1 MENFEWNENPP
12 EEQEEILVEQT
23 PQELPTE
30 EPVEEPVTEV
40 VEPVEEMEATEE
52 EIPSEEQPQMVFEV
66 FQEEPLVVEE
76 SVLQLE
82 KPAKKQKKGAFRWI
96 VVALLVACLV
106 LQVASMVGSA
116 GAKQLESTYINDK
129 GELIVTYSDGSSE
142 NLGVVV
148 GKNGND
154 GVDGTTTIINGA
166 EANAVGITQGLRSS
180 VSIFCT
186 FTQESRW
193 GNFGGVGNATEYY
206 SAGSGVIYQ
215 LNQAAGDA
223 IIITNYHVV
232 FDADSRAENGIAEK
246 IQVYLYGS
254 EINGMEMEATYV
266 GGSMHYDLAVLQV
279 KGSDVLKNSD
289 AAPVSLGNSDLL
301 QVGSTAIAI
310 GNAEGSGISTTSGVV
325 SIPSEYIT
333 MTASDGVTSV
343 NYRVIR
349 VDTAVNS
356 GNSGGGLFDV
366 DGKLIGIV
374 NAKTIESGVE
384 NIGYALPVAVVEAV
398 VNNILDYCLNQDN
411 ENVMRPILGVTVQVV
426 ASRAV
431 YDSETG
437 LLIIQDTVQVQS
449 VEKGQL
455 GKVFEVGDILVS
467 ATLNGVTKPL
477 TRQHHLIDLLVTA
490 RVGDVVEFVVL
501 RGGQEVTLS
510 VTIDENC
517 LTKY

>member
-1 MENFEWNENPP
+1 MENLEWNENSAQDQA
-12 EEQEEILVEQT
+12 EVLAEQAIEEI
-23 PQELPTE
+23 PAE
-30 EPVEEPVTEV
+30 EPVAQPVM
-40 VEPVEEMEATEE
+40 EEMEEAVVSDE
-52 EIPSEEQPQMVFEV
+52 PQMTFEIY
-66 FQEEPLVVEE
+66 QEEKPVEAP
-76 SVLQLE
+76 SVEQAE
-82 KPAKKQKKGAFRWI
+82 KPVKKQKKGAGFWI
-96 VVALLVACLV
+96 LAALLAICLV
-106 LQVASMVGSA
+106 LQTVSLLGGKDANQLVGA
-116 GAKQLESTYINDK
+116 QINDK
-129 GELIVTYSDGSSE
+129 GELVVTYEDGTTE

-154 GVDGTTTIINGA
+154 GVDGTTTIVNGE
-166 EANAVGITQGLRSS
+166 EASAVGITQGLRSS

-186 FTQESRW
+186 FTQESKW
-193 GNFGGVGNATEYY
+193 GNFGGTGSASEYY

-254 EINGMEMEATYV
+254 EITGMELEATYV
-266 GGSMHYDLAVLQV
+266 GGSMYYDLAVLQV

-289 AAPVSLGNSDLL
+289 ATAVSLGNSDLL

-333 MTASDGVTSV
+333 MTASDGMTSV

-356 GNSGGGLFDV
+356 GNSGGGLFDTN
-366 DGKLIGIV
+366 GKLIGIV

-398 VNNILDYCLNQDN
+398 VNNILDYCLDQEN
-411 ENVMRPILGVTVQVV
+411 ENVMRPMLGVTVQVV

-437 LLIIQDTVQVQS
+437 LLTIQDTVQVQS
-449 VEKGQL
+449 VEKEQL
-455 GKVFEVGDILVS
+455 GKVFEAGDILVS

-490 RVGDVVEFVVL
+490 RVGDVVEFVVQ